1 MLNKVRT
8 QIDPYFIRPD
18 DEAMVR
24 VQADVNEEEDDPIPW
39 GEYGPYCPATL
50 IQDGWLVPGKNEF
63 EAYFQGKRHKFY
75 GEKEQAYFKENIS
88 EFYHSNAIQIPA
100 PRVMLLG
107 VRGSG
112 VKTQLERLHQRYKLP
127 ILDLKRNL
135 LDLVWNEREKRKT
148 ERRLNKGFKPTELD
162 ENGNEIEDAELN
174 VEGEDFDRPVHE

>member
-88 EFYHSNAIQIPA
+88 EFYHQNAIQVLKNKNIKKNTNI
-100 PRVMLLG
+100 L
-107 VRGSG
+107 
-112 VKTQLERLHQRYKLP
+112 KLS
-127 ILDLKRNL
+127 IKQ
-135 LDLVWNEREKRKT
+135 KIKK
-148 ERRLNKGFKPTELD
+148 LNKIIS
-162 ENGNEIEDAELN
+162 N
-174 VEGEDFDRPVHE
+174 